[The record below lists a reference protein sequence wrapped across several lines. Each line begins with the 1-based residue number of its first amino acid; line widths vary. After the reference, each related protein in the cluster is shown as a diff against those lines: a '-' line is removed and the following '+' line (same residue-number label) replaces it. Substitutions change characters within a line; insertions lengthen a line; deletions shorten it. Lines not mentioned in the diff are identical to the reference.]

1 MNPTSPST
9 KCHQSAYPARA
20 CRWRR
25 GVAPV
30 FLLVCMLWLTGGW
43 LRTSLAASDA
53 PSPAPEQSMQAG
65 SQSFSKGDFTQAL
78 DAWTRAAAA
87 YQAAGNVQRETLALV
102 RSADAYIAL
111 GRYPQAFQQLRRALG
126 LSRKTNDARLVT
138 TVTASLGNA
147 YALAGSAPDAERAL
161 RTSIEMGQKLNDMS
175 IVASASN
182 NLGNVL
188 AAQQRHEEAAESYRQ
203 ALEAAQRTG
212 DKSLAVRIR
221 INRAR
226 SLIEARRYSEAAAQL
241 AAAHEQIAALA
252 PSHDKAYELI
262 STGRLYANLAKAPDA
277 KQTGLLQRAYD
288 ALSGALAVAT
298 GINDERARSYALG
311 YTGELYEQA
320 RHYEDAQELTQQAI
334 FAAQQANAPEAQ
346 YRWQW
351 QSGRLL
357 KAQGQMDQA
366 ILSYRHAVATLQT
379 VRHDL
384 SSGYGETHRAFR
396 ESVGP
401 LYFELAD
408 LLLQRSASV
417 SDDQQRQHYLVDAR
431 DTVELLKGAELQD
444 YFQDDCV
451 AALKAKT
458 TGIDQLSPHTAA
470 LYPIILPDRM
480 ELLVSFPDGMKRFT
494 TPVTGA
500 RVTGEIRTFRRLL
513 EKKTTHEYLPHAQQL
528 YEWIIRPI
536 ESELKRQ
543 DVKTLVIVPDTA
555 LRTVPMAALYDG
567 KHFLI
572 ERYAIATEPGLTLV
586 DPRPIERKRVELLVA
601 GLTES
606 VQGFPPLPYVARE
619 IRDIDGLY
627 PSTVVLENRNFVTS
641 KVEGELER
649 KPFSIVHVASHA
661 EFSKDISK
669 TFLLTYNSKLDMNEL
684 EKLLAPTRFRKNA
697 VELLTL
703 SACQTAAGDDRAA
716 LGLAGVAVK
725 AGARSAVATLW
736 LVNDPAAAQLT
747 SNFYRQLKDPSVSK
761 AKALQEA
768 QLSLLKDRRYWHP
781 GYWSPFLLIGTWL

>member
-1 MNPTSPST
+1 
-9 KCHQSAYPARA
+9 
-20 CRWRR
+20 
-25 GVAPV
+25 
-30 FLLVCMLWLTGGW
+30 MLGLTGW
-43 LRTSLAASDA
+43 LSTSLAASDA
-53 PSPAPEQSMQAG
+53 PATAPGQYMQTG
-65 SQSFSKGDFTQAL
+65 SQSFSKGDYTQAL

-87 YQAAGNVQRETLALV
+87 YQAAGNVQGETLALV
-102 RSADAYIAL
+102 RSADANIAL
-111 GRYPQAFQQLRRALG
+111 GRYPQAFQQLRRALE
-126 LSRKTNDARLVT
+126 LSKKTNDTRLVA
-138 TVTASLGNA
+138 TVTGSLGNA
-147 YALAGSAPDAERAL
+147 YALVGSVPDAERAL
-161 RTSIEMGQKLNDMS
+161 RTSIEMGR

-182 NLGNVL
+182 NLGNLL

-203 ALEAAQRTG
+203 ALEAAQQAG
-212 DKSLAVRIR
+212 DKGLATRVR

-226 SLIEARRYSEAAAQL
+226 SLNETRRYSEAAAQL
-241 AAAHEQIAALA
+241 AAAREQIATLS
-252 PSHDKAYELI
+252 PSHDNAY
-262 STGRLYANLAKAPDA
+262 SAFSD
-277 KQTGLLQRAYD
+277 
-288 ALSGALAVAT
+288 ALAVADK
-298 GINDERARSYALG
+298 INDQRARSYALG
-311 YTGELYEQA
+311 YSGELYGQA
-320 RHYEDAQELTQQAI
+320 HRYKDAQLLTQQAI
-334 FAAQQANAPEAQ
+334 FAAQQANAPEAL

-351 QSGRLL
+351 QLGHLL

-366 ILSYRHAVATLQT
+366 ILAYRHAVATLQT
-379 VRHDL
+379 IRHDL
-384 SSGYGETHRAFR
+384 NTGYGETHRAFR

-408 LLLQRSASV
+408 LLLQRSGTV
-417 SDDQQRQHYLVDAR
+417 SDVQQRRQYLVEAR

-458 TGIDQLSPHTAA
+458 TGIDQLPPHTAA
-470 LYPIILPDRM
+470 LYPIILPDRL
-480 ELLVSFPDGMKRFT
+480 ELLVSMPDGMMRFT
-494 TPVTGA
+494 TPVAGA
-500 RVTGEIRTFRRLL
+500 RVADEIRIFRRLL
-513 EKKTTHEYLPHAQQL
+513 EKKTTHEYLPHARQL

-536 ESELKRQ
+536 EPELKRA
-543 DVKTLVIVPDTA
+543 DIKTLVIVPDAA

-567 KHFLI
+567 KQFLI
-572 ERYAIATEPGLTLV
+572 EHYAIATEPGLTLV
-586 DPRPIERKRVELLVA
+586 DPRPIERKHVELLVA

-619 IRDIDGLY
+619 IREIDELY
-627 PSTVVLENRNFVTS
+627 PGAVVLENKNFVTS
-641 KVEGELER
+641 KVEGELKE

-669 TFLLTYNSKLDMNEL
+669 TFLLTYNSKLDMNEI
-684 EKLLAPTRFRKNA
+684 EKLLAPTKFRKNA

-747 SNFYRQLKDPSVSK
+747 SDFYRQLKNPSVSK

>member
-1 MNPTSPST
+1 MNPRSPLT
-9 KCHQSAYPARA
+9 TPHKSASPVRARRW
-20 CRWRR
+20 CR
-25 GVAPV
+25 GTVPV
-30 FLLVCMLWLTGGW
+30 IVLACMLCLTGW
-43 LRTSLAASDA
+43 LSTSLAASDA
-53 PSPAPEQSMQAG
+53 PAPAPGQYMQAG
-65 SQSFSKGDFTQAL
+65 SQSFNKGDFTQAL

-87 YQAAGNVQRETLALV
+87 YQAAGNVQGETLALV
-102 RSADAYIAL
+102 RSADANIAL
-111 GRYPQAFQQLRRALG
+111 GRYPQAFQQLRRALA
-126 LSRKTNDARLVT
+126 LSKKTNDTRLVA

-147 YALAGSAPDAERAL
+147 YALVGSAPDAERAL
-161 RTSIEMGQKLNDMS
+161 RTSIEMGRKVNDMN

-182 NLGNVL
+182 NLGNLL

-203 ALEAAQRTG
+203 ALEAAQQAG
-212 DKSLAVRIR
+212 DNRLATRVR

-226 SLIEARRYSEAAAQL
+226 SLIEVRRYSEAAAQL
-241 AAAHEQIAALA
+241 AVAREQIANLA

-262 STGRLYANLAKAPDA
+262 SAGRIYGNLAAAPNS
-277 KQTGLLQRAYD
+277 KQSQLLQRAYSAFSD
-288 ALSGALAVAT
+288 ALAVADK
-298 GINDERARSYALG
+298 INDQRARSYALG
-311 YTGELYEQA
+311 YSGELYGQA
-320 RHYEDAQELTQQAI
+320 HRYKDAQLLTQQAI
-334 FAAQQANAPEAQ
+334 FAAQQANAPEAL

-366 ILSYRHAVATLQT
+366 ILAYRHAVATLQT
-379 VRHDL
+379 IRHDL
-384 SSGYGETHRAFR
+384 NTGYGETHRAFR

-408 LLLQRSASV
+408 LLLQRSGTV
-417 SDDQQRQHYLVDAR
+417 SDVQQRRHYLVEAR

-458 TGIDQLSPHTAA
+458 TGIDQLPPHTAA
-470 LYPIILPDRM
+470 LYPIILPDRL
-480 ELLVSFPDGMKRFT
+480 ELLVSMPDGMMRFT
-494 TPVTGA
+494 TPVAGA
-500 RVTGEIRTFRRLL
+500 KVVDEIRIFRRLL
-513 EKKTTHEYLPHAQQL
+513 EKKTTHEYLPHARQL

-536 ESELKRQ
+536 EPELKRA
-543 DVKTLVIVPDTA
+543 DIKTLVIVPDAA

-567 KHFLI
+567 KQFLI
-572 ERYAIATEPGLTLV
+572 EHYAIATEPGLTLV
-586 DPRPIERKRVELLVA
+586 DPRPIERKHVELLVA

-619 IRDIDGLY
+619 IREIDELY
-627 PSTVVLENRNFVTS
+627 PGAVVLENQNFVTS
-641 KVEGELER
+641 KVEGELKE

-669 TFLLTYNSKLDMNEL
+669 TFLLTYNSKLDMNEI
-684 EKLLAPTRFRKNA
+684 EKLLAPTKFRKNA

-747 SNFYRQLKDPSVSK
+747 SDFYRQLKNPSVSK